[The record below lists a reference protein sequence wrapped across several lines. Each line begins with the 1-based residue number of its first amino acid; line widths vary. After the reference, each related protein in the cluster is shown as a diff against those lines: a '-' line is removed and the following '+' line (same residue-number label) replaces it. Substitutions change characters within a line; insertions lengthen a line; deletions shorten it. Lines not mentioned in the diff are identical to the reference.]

1 MQPLPCL
8 PNLNGELVTTFQQW
22 SEVWRQQ
29 FGEQEVGTRE
39 PARSYR
45 TFVLPTRSWEQ
56 IPTLVD
62 LELSLR
68 QTDSVPGELLH
79 FGAHSLAP
87 ALYPLL
93 LKQWLFH
100 GEALLFKGGILVPA
114 YKKGDP
120 TDTNN
125 HRSFLVSPTL
135 AKTFHRLLR
144 GD

>member
-1 MQPLPCL
+1 MDVP
-8 PNLNGELVTTFQQW
+8 VTW
-22 SEVWRQQ
+22 
-29 FGEQEVGTRE
+29 G
-39 PARSYR
+39 
-45 TFVLPTRSWEQ
+45 Q

-79 FGAHSLAP
+79 FGAHP

-100 GEALLFKGGILVPA
+100 GEALLFKGGILVPT

-125 HRSFLVSPTL
+125 HRSLLVSPTL

-144 GD
+144 RD